1 MPKSSHKVRPS
12 LDFIPSAYN
21 SLVRSIVI
29 FLLPTW
35 LRFKTSIRD
44 IQADNLINLVE
55 LYEQFNRRKV
65 KFLIAFRHP
74 NIDDPLCLAYLTWRL
89 LPQAARAQGISLP
102 EPNFHFIYD
111 RGIPLWAGSHI
122 GWLYSRLGGTPIMR
136 GKLDLMGLRSIR
148 QLFTSGKFPLA
159 ASPEGATNGHNGII
173 SPLEP
178 GISQMAFWC
187 VEDLIKLDQAQ
198 EVVIL
203 PIGIQYSYIDP
214 PWQALTKLFSEL
226 EADSGL
232 EPMPSFEVK
241 NDTPNTAVLYQR
253 LLRLGGHLLTKME
266 EFYHQF
272 YHYQIPAIAT
282 EPLNNENLVQ
292 RLNFLLNAALKVA
305 EDYFKIQPKGNFI
318 DRCRRLEQA
327 SWDYIYRDDIKD
339 MTTLSPLE
347 FGLADRIAQE
357 SEMRIWHMRLVES
370 FVAVTGSYVKEN
382 LSVERFAETTLLLW
396 DMLARVKGE
405 NAFFRPKLGKQKV
418 QITIGEPLSVS
429 SRWQDYKTNRRNAID
444 RLTQDLQSSLQSMIK
459 N

>member
-55 LYEQFNRRKV
+55 LYEQFNQGKV

-74 NIDDPLCLAYLTWRL
+74 HIDDPLCLAYMTWRL

-102 EPNFHFIYD
+102 ESHFHFIYD

-203 PIGIQYSYIDP
+203 PIGIQYTYIDP
-214 PWQALTKLFSEL
+214 PWQALTKLLSEL

-232 EPMPSFEVK
+232 EPMPSVEVK

-272 YHYQIPAIAT
+272 YRYQIPAIAT

-292 RLNFLLNAALKVA
+292 RLNFLLNAALNVA

-405 NAFFRPKLGKQKV
+405 NAFFRPKLGDQKV

-429 SRWQDYKTNRRNAID
+429 SRWQDYKTNRRNAVD
-444 RLTQDLQSSLQSMIK
+444 RLTQDLQSSLQGMIK